1 MQLEAH
7 CYKTISLFASH
18 HTHRKA
24 SWRIALKLKRSVLQL
39 SLAWKSG
46 TSTCTEDTTS
56 QYIQIINHS
65 RQSSRSLSARPLN
78 NCSKWCSSYIDINF
92 QFNTLSHA
100 PVTNHPSTTSA
111 RKEFE
116 VFPMELAEMDIETM
130 QWIKH
135 ETTKNPILVSLCHL
149 ITSGWPAE
157 RKEKLKQLRRYWS
170 FRDEISV

>member
-1 MQLEAH
+1 MHLKMQLEAH

-65 RQSSRSLSARPLN
+65 RQSSRRLSVKPLN
-78 NCSKWCSSYIDINF
+78 NCSKWCSSYKDINF
-92 QFNTLSHA
+92 QFNI
-100 PVTNHPSTTSA
+100 
-111 RKEFE
+111 RKERNFT
-116 VFPMELAEMDIETM
+116 F
-130 QWIKH
+130 
-135 ETTKNPILVSLCHL
+135 PILCLTLLSQIILQQPVL
-149 ITSGWPAE
+149 G
-157 RKEKLKQLRRYWS
+157 KNLKCSQWN
-170 FRDEISV
+170 